1 MDRYVGLDAHAETC
15 TLAVVGPS
23 GRRLTSKVV
32 ETNGQALVEA
42 IRSIPGRVHLCL
54 EEGTQSAWLHEILE
68 PEVLEIV
75 VVSPPETRGAKDDLR
90 DAWSRA
96 EELRVGAIRTR
107 VYKAPKHWAGLRS
120 AATTYRMA
128 TQDVVRAKNRLKA
141 VLRGRGILADAGV
154 YEGKSRGRWLKE
166 LPAAGHRPA
175 AEWLGRELDQL
186 VPLRAE
192 GASHHQEVID
202 RAGNGSASDGT
213 VGGDRGH
220 PAPVSDAKT
229 VLELLRAGHR
239 DPVVVGLD
247 ARPERE
253 VDASGGS
260 ADSRAEPEATAGAE
274 GSFQGCGHDGDHAAP
289 RASSSYGLRAD
300 AAVGHQAEPGQA
312 HVGPSARRDRAVDV
326 EARGGVR
333 PTASQ
338 AGDGKELAARVG
350 KDDRDSWRFGSR
362 ARERFE
368 GEHPFVSWSPGHD
381 GEIPNAGYAPSEYRL
396 KQWPNEALSG
406 AWCPRFSG
414 GAIGFDIER
423 VAGQTFHPVPSRTS
437 SPPMPVVTIG
447 ASPAPRS
454 YRIHRS
460 PVAGSGA
467 GAQVNYSLDN
477 SFLRS

>member
-128 TQDVVRAKNRLKA
+128 TQDVVRAKKRLKA

-154 YEGKSRGRWLKE
+154 YEGKSRGKSRGKWLKE

-186 VPLRAE
+186 VPLREEAE
-192 GASHHQEVID
+192 EWLLKEAKAHPIIKNLSTAPGMGPLRTAQLAAIVITPHRFRTRRQFWSYCGLAIVTRSSSD
-202 RAGNGSASDGT
+202 WMQGQNGKWTRAVVRQT
-213 VGGDRGH
+213 RGLNRKRQ
-220 PAPVSDAKT
+220 PS
-229 VLELLRAGHR
+229 LRH
-239 DPVVVGLD
+239 LFY
-247 ARPERE
+247 
-253 VDASGGS
+253 SG
-260 ADSRAEPEATAGAE
+260 TAGTRD
-274 GSFQGCGHDGDHAAP
+274 C
-289 RASSSYGLRAD
+289 RASF
-300 AAVGHQAEPGQA
+300 
-312 HVGPSARRDRAVDV
+312 
-326 EARGGVR
+326 EA
-333 PTASQ
+333 
-338 AGDGKELAARVG
+338 
-350 KDDRDSWRFGSR
+350 SR
-362 ARERFE
+362 
-368 GEHPFVSWSPGHD
+368 
-381 GEIPNAGYAPSEYRL
+381 
-396 KQWPNEALSG
+396 
-406 AWCPRFSG
+406 
-414 GAIGFDIER
+414 
-423 VAGQTFHPVPSRTS
+423 
-437 SPPMPVVTIG
+437 
-447 ASPAPRS
+447 
-454 YRIHRS
+454 
-460 PVAGSGA
+460 
-467 GAQVNYSLDN
+467 
-477 SFLRS
+477 